1 MEENFRKQKF
11 RFSRK
16 NVDKKLYQNF
26 RKKISNKKIED
37 EILEAKLWKTKVW
50 RIIFLRKMGIK
61 VLKNS
66 KQRKGEIETKFL

>member
-1 MEENFRKQKF
+1 M
-11 RFSRK
+11 
-16 NVDKKLYQNF
+16 
-26 RKKISNKKIED
+26 SNKKKIED

-66 KQRKGEIETKFL
+66 KQRKGQIETKFL